1 MSLVIHDPKHLL
13 AVPSRITA
21 VVRSFVGDPR
31 VQTPT
36 EHLFR
41 AGTGGHQ

>member
-1 MSLVIHDPKHLL
+1 MSLVIHDPNWL